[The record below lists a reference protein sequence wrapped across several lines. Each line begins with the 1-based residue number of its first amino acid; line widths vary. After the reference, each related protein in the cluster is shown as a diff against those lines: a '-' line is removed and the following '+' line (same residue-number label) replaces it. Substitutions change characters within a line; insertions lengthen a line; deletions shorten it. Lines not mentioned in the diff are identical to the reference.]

1 MNRGRGRRSFR
12 PGWGL
17 SLAVMAMLPVLLAL
31 GVWQL
36 QRAEEKRSY
45 QSRYY
50 DRLAEPPRPL
60 ASLAGSLTDA
70 GFARV
75 FLRGR
80 YQRGRDY
87 LVDNRT
93 RHGRPGY
100 WVVSRFAAQDGRI
113 YLVNRGWIAAPPR
126 REVLPEVVTPGGP
139 VTLQAVVWPDL
150 GLPPLLAEEAWPSRW
165 PKRIQRLDVARMAA
179 DPDLGPGIDSRFEPE
194 PEPVVA
200 AELRLE
206 PGQAG
211 VFVAAPVDPG
221 FVPER
226 HQAYAAQWFGLAL
239 VLLAGY
245 VILGFRLARD
255 RTERGER

>member
-1 MNRGRGRRSFR
+1 MNLGRGQRSFQ

-17 SLAVMAMLPVLLAL
+17 SLAVVAMLPVLLAL

-36 QRAEEKRSY
+36 QRAEEKSGY

-50 DRLAEPPRPL
+50 DQLAQPPRPL
-60 ASLAGSLTDA
+60 AALTEPLTNA

-75 FLRGR
+75 VLTGR
-80 YQRGRDY
+80 YQPGRDY

-93 RHGRPGY
+93 RHGQPGY
-100 WVVSRFAAQDGRI
+100 WVVSRFAGQDGRI

-126 REVLPEVVTPGGP
+126 REALPDVVTPAGP

-165 PKRIQRLDVARMAA
+165 PKRVQRLDVARMAA
-179 DPDLGPGIDSRFEPE
+179 DPGQPGTGPA
-194 PEPVVA
+194 PVVA

-226 HQAYAAQWFGLAL
+226 HQAYAAQWFGLAA